1 MPRKRLYSIIFG
13 SLIGIGLLVM
23 WFHYIDPAELLAS
36 IKQVRINYVIIAAL
50 IYLSAYFVRS
60 VRWNII
66 LRNQCRVSLIRTWL
80 YSMGGNFVNYMIPI
94 RLGEVVKAWF
104 VKRNHDIGMIKV
116 LPSIFIDKSFDTIA
130 IFFILI
136 LIPFVSVK
144 VSTAMTVL
152 LLLLG
157 LVFLVSLGIILF
169 AARRKSGVVNLLQKL
184 FSWLPIKIRAKA
196 NQYIEL
202 FIQGLNIFEHHW
214 LNLVIAILLTALGV
228 MLDGLY
234 FFLIFKA
241 FNISY
246 PFALVL
252 FGYTLINLSYA
263 LPQPPAQL
271 GSNEWMMII
280 IFSIGFGLTTA
291 DASVIMAFAHV
302 LTALLMSGVG
312 LFAIGLSGHQILKA
326 VFKGDKIYE

>member
-1 MPRKRLYSIIFG
+1 MPRKRVYSIIIG
-13 SLIGIGLLVM
+13 SIFGIGLLIA
-23 WFHYIDPAELLAS
+23 WFHYIDPAELLAQ
-36 IKQVRINYVIIAAL
+36 IKQVRINYVVWAAL
-50 IYLSAYFVRS
+50 FYLSAYFLRS
-60 VRWNII
+60 ARWNII
-66 LRNQCRVSLIRTWL
+66 LRNQCRVSLYRSWL

-104 VKRNHDIGMIKV
+104 VKRNHGIGMIKV

-136 LIPFVSVK
+136 MIPFIRVK
-144 VSTAMTVL
+144 ISAPMTVL

-157 LVFLVSLGIILF
+157 LVFIVSLGIILF

-184 FSWLPIKIRAKA
+184 FSWLPERIRLKL

-214 LNLVIAILLTALGV
+214 LNLAVAVILTALGV
-228 MLDGLY
+228 LLDGLY
-234 FFLIFKA
+234 FFMIFKA
-241 FNISY
+241 FDVSY
-246 PFALVL
+246 PFVLVL

-280 IFSIGFGLTTA
+280 IFSIGFGLTAA
-291 DASVIMAFAHV
+291 DASVIMAFAHI
-302 LTALLMSGVG
+302 LTALLMSGIG
-312 LFAIGLSGHQILKA
+312 LFAIGLSGHQIVKA